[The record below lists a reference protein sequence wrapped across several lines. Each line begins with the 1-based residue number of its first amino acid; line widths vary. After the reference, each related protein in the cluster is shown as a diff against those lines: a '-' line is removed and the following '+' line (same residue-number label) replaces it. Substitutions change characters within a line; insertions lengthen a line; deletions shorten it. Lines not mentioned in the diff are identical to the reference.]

1 MSAVTEQTADSGG
14 LDEST
19 AEIERGAL
27 RREQPAEERHCE
39 NCGAALAGPYCS
51 QCGQRYH
58 DHPVHSL
65 WHFIREATE
74 DVTHA
79 DSRLWQTVYALLLRP
94 GFLTQEFLLG
104 RRARYLPPVR
114 LYLVVSVLFFLITGL
129 QSALS
134 PPPIQVSESGGSFHY
149 QMVPGGDA
157 AATRNVA
164 PAALPMR
171 SVCAK
176 VGARSPTLGSWCDD
190 LTPRIQRSWTALN
203 AAGGVERLQS
213 VWERNFE
220 RAMFVFLPLMALL
233 MIPLYRKPRRHYVE
247 HLLFLVHNQVC
258 LFAVLGLYTLLGMVT
273 SSNLILEPISIA
285 LSIYVP
291 VYFYLAMR
299 RVYGQSP
306 WRTLGKL
313 AALSVDYFGIGM
325 LMLVVIV
332 TYSFL
337 AL

>member
-1 MSAVTEQTADSGG
+1 MNVTTERTADTGE

-19 AEIERGAL
+19 AEIERAAL
-27 RREQPAEERHCE
+27 RRERPTEARHCE

-51 QCGQRYH
+51 QCGQRH
-58 DHPVHSL
+58 HEHPVHSL
-65 WHFIREATE
+65 WHFIQEATE

-79 DSRLWQTVYALLLRP
+79 DSRLWRTVYALLLRP
-94 GFLTQEFLLG
+94 GFLTQEFLAG

-129 QSALS
+129 QSSLS
-134 PPPIQVSESGGSFHY
+134 PPAIQVSDSGGSFHY
-149 QMVPGGDA
+149 EVVPGRAGA
-157 AATRNVA
+157 AATEVA
-164 PAALPMR
+164 PATLPMR

-176 VGARSPTLGSWCDD
+176 VGVSSPTLGVWCAA
-190 LTPRIQRSWTALN
+190 LAPRIQRSWTALN
-203 AAGGVERLQS
+203 AAGGVERLQT

-220 RAMFVFLPLMALL
+220 RAMFVFLPLVALL
-233 MIPLYRKPRRHYVE
+233 MIPLYRNPRRYYVE

-258 LFAVLGLYTLLGMVT
+258 LFAVLGLYALLGMVT

-306 WRTLGKL
+306 WRTFGKL
-313 AALSVDYFGIGM
+313 AALSVDYFGIGL